1 MTVAATLALV
11 AVVVLALVGLD
22 RRDAVVFG
30 TALLL
35 EDVIML
41 GNAVVL
47 VALLVAVG
55 IVWWRGRM
63 ERERVARVAREVE
76 ARRRAQADAAAVD
89 AIAAAQ
95 ARADRDTNRPAADVL
110 TDAMRRGGPLVLVLS
125 LLSAPARALD
135 CSTLPPI
142 TLTAPLTADQAE
154 CLSATVIADT
164 LARETCEAQLVA
176 SRIET
181 DACQATAAI
190 TCPPPRFPIVEVSF
204 AAIVG
209 VVVGVVA
216 TVALV
221 LSVR

>member
-1 MTVAATLALV
+1 MTLAATLALV

-30 TALLL
+30 VALLL

-47 VALLVAVG
+47 VSLLVAVG
-55 IVWWRGRM
+55 IVWWRARM
-63 ERERVARVAREVE
+63 ERERVARVAREVD
-76 ARRRAQADAAAVD
+76 ARRRAQADAAAQD

-95 ARADRDTNRPAADVL
+95 ARADRDRSRPAADVL
-110 TDAMRRGGPLVLVLS
+110 TDAMRRGGPLLLVLA
-125 LLSAPARALD
+125 LAAPAQALD
-135 CSTLPPI
+135 CRTVSPLVVGQ
-142 TLTAPLTADQAE
+142 PLTEDQAR
-154 CLSATVIADT
+154 CLSVTVIADT

-176 SRIET
+176 SRVAV
-181 DACQATAAI
+181 DACEATAAI
-190 TCPPPRFPIVEVSF
+190 TCPPPRFPLAEVSF

-221 LSVR
+221 LSVPR